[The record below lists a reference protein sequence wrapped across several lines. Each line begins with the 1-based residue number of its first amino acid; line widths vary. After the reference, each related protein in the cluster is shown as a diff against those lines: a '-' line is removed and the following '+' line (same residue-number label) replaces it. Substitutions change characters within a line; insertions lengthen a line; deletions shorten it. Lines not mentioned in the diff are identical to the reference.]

1 MNRIRVGL
9 AIAAILLAVSNATA
23 QDNGKGKGPP
33 AKVRVTTNDAVVVTR
48 EILVKNGYEIVRV
61 EPAGA
66 TQVIW
71 YRLGNRGK
79 GKGLGPPAKI
89 IVRPHGD
96 VVVFEG
102 GPSRVIVDVR
112 IRLKL

>member
-1 MNRIRVGL
+1 MNRILVGL
-9 AIAAILLAVSNATA
+9 AVAVMMLSAPNAGA
-23 QDNGKGKGPP
+23 QGNGKSKGPP
-33 AKVRVTTNDAVVVTR
+33 AKVRVTTSDAVVVTR

-66 TQVIW
+66 THIIW

-79 GKGLGPPAKI
+79 GKGQGPPAKI

>member
-1 MNRIRVGL
+1 MNRILVGL
-9 AIAAILLAVSNATA
+9 AVAAIFLAAPNAGA
-23 QDNGKGKGPP
+23 QGKGKGPP
-33 AKVRVTTNDAVVVTR
+33 PKVRVTTSDAVVVTR

-66 TQVIW
+66 THIIW

-79 GKGLGPPAKI
+79 GKGQGPPAKI